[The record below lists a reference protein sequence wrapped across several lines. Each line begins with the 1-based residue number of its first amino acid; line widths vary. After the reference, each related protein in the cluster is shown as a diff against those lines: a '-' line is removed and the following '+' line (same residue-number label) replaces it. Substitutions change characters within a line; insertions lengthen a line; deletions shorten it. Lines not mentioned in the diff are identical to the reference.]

1 MFALAL
7 RSEFSSGSLVA
18 EDLKISKEALSKKTS
33 IFLRTKNSREM
44 NDFDG
49 CGILRLERF
58 KKNYVQVFSSRWK

>member
-33 IFLRTKNSREM
+33 IFMPTKNSREM

-58 KKNYVQVFSSRWK
+58 KKNYVQVFSSR

>member
-1 MFALAL
+1 MFALAP

-44 NDFDG
+44 KLWNF
-49 CGILRLERF
+49 ET
-58 KKNYVQVFSSRWK
+58 